1 MANNGSS
8 APPPAGPS
16 TVKKGK
22 NKKTD
27 PVDTNK
33 LVEQTMARLERDMAG
48 DREQEAEIGM
58 SQHNTLE
65 LFGCFCTLGFFQCT
79 CSLTQAYSNSF
90 VMGKD
95 ASRSRGKI

>member
-48 DREQEAEIGM
+48 DREQEAEIGTYVAVHYLQAVRV
-58 SQHNTLE
+58 SLQVRTL
-65 LFGCFCTLGFFQCT
+65 
-79 CSLTQAYSNSF
+79 SLLS
-90 VMGKD
+90 
-95 ASRSRGKI
+95 